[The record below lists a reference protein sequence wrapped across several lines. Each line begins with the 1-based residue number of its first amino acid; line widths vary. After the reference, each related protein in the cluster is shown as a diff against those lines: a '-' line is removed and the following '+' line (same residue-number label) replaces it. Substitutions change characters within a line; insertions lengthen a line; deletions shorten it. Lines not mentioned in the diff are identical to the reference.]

1 MEPRGEKRAD
11 VRLAY
16 LLAMIANVNKDPKK
30 GRPFTADDFM
40 LEYDVTEKEISEDEM
55 LAKIV
60 ALNKA
65 LGGLDLRDN
74 K

>member
-1 MEPRGEKRAD
+1 MEPRGEKRED

-16 LLAMIANVNKDPKK
+16 LLAMIANVNKDPRK
-30 GRPFTADDFM
+30 GRAYTADDFM
-40 LEYDVTEKEISEDEM
+40 LEYDTGVKEISEDEM

-65 LGGLDLRDN
+65 LGGVDLREN

>member
-1 MEPRGEKRAD
+1 MEPRGEKRED

-16 LLAMIANVNKDPKK
+16 LLAMIANANRDPKK
-30 GRPFTADDFM
+30 GRPYTADDFM
-40 LEYDVTEKEISEDEM
+40 LEYESTEKEISEDEM
-55 LAKIV
+55 LAKII

-65 LGGLDLRDN
+65 LGGQDLRED